1 LRISARPDKYGFSF
15 ADGVFAKVKN
25 LLSQK
30 CKYALQALL
39 TLAREPSQELLLV
52 SDIAERE
59 RLPKKFLEAILLELN
74 RNGLVR
80 SRRGRGGG
88 YALAKP
94 ADLITFGQ
102 VVRIIDGPLAPLSCV
117 SVNYYRRCEDCR
129 DEMTCEIRKVMRR
142 VRDAIAAELDGT
154 SLQDALTNGLPKQL
168 TEAVAS

>member
-1 LRISARPDKYGFSF
+1 M
-15 ADGVFAKVKN
+15 
-25 LLSQK
+25 LSQK

-142 VRDAIAAELDGT
+142 VRDAISAELDGT
-154 SLQDALTNGLPKQL
+154 SLQDALTNGVPKHL
-168 TEAVAS
+168 AEVSAS

>member
-1 LRISARPDKYGFSF
+1 MLPGLRR
-15 ADGVFAKVKN
+15 KN
-25 LLSQK
+25 VLSQK

-39 TLAREPSQELLLV
+39 VLARENSEELLLV

-59 RLPKKFLEAILLELN
+59 NLPKKFLEAILLELN

-102 VVRIIDGPLAPLSCV
+102 VLRIMDGPLAPLSCV
-117 SVNYYRRCEDCR
+117 SVNYYRRCDDCR
-129 DEMTCEIRKVMRR
+129 DENTCEIRKVMRR

-154 SLQDALTNGLPKQL
+154 SLADALEPSKTKALLNL
-168 TEAVAS
+168 

>member
-1 LRISARPDKYGFSF
+1 LFLCGLMEK
-15 ADGVFAKVKN
+15 KM
-25 LLSQK
+25 LSQK

-39 TLAREPSQELLLV
+39 VLARENSDELLLV

-59 RLPKKFLEAILLELN
+59 NLPKKFLEAILLELN

-102 VVRIIDGPLAPLSCV
+102 VVRIMDGPLAPLSCV
-117 SVNYYRRCEDCR
+117 SVNYYRRCDDCK
-129 DEMTCEIRKVMRR
+129 DEQACEIRRVMRR
-142 VRDAIAAELDGT
+142 VRDAIATELDGT
-154 SLQDALTNGLPKQL
+154 SLAQALTEGKAR
-168 TEAVAS
+168 AVLVS

>member
-1 LRISARPDKYGFSF
+1 M
-15 ADGVFAKVKN
+15 
-25 LLSQK
+25 
-30 CKYALQALL
+30 
-39 TLAREPSQELLLV
+39 

-59 RLPKKFLEAILLELN
+59 KLPKKFLEAILLELN

-117 SVNYYRRCEDCR
+117 SVNYYRRCDDCK

-142 VRDAIAAELDGT
+142 VRDAISAELDGT
-154 SLQDALTNGLPKQL
+154 SLQDAVTGRMPKQL
-168 TEAVAS
+168 LEAASN

>member
-1 LRISARPDKYGFSF
+1 VSSASWNFPKGRN
-15 ADGVFAKVKN
+15 V
-25 LLSQK
+25 LSQK

-39 TLAREPSQELLLV
+39 SLAREPTQELLLV

-59 RLPKKFLEAILLELN
+59 NLPKKFLEAILLELN

-117 SVNYYRRCEDCR
+117 SVNYYRRCDDCK
-129 DEMTCEIRKVMRR
+129 DEQTCDIRKVMRR
-142 VRDAIAAELDGT
+142 VRDAIATELDGT
-154 SLQDALTNGLPKQL
+154 SLQDAISGKLPKQL
-168 TEAVAS
+168 LDSAVG

>member
-1 LRISARPDKYGFSF
+1 M
-15 ADGVFAKVKN
+15 
-25 LLSQK
+25 LSQK

-39 TLAREPSQELLLV
+39 VLAKENSDNLLLV

-59 RLPKKFLEAILLELN
+59 NLPKKFLEAILLELN

-102 VVRIIDGPLAPLSCV
+102 VVRIMDGPLAPLACV
-117 SVNYYRRCEDCR
+117 SVNYYRRC
-129 DEMTCEIRKVMRR
+129 DECHDEQTCEIRKVMRR

-154 SLQDALTNGLPKQL
+154 SLAQ
-168 TEAVAS
+168 AVADGKLPQAAA

>member
-1 LRISARPDKYGFSF
+1 M
-15 ADGVFAKVKN
+15 
-25 LLSQK
+25 LSQK

-39 TLAREPSQELLLV
+39 VLAKENSDNLLLV

-59 RLPKKFLEAILLELN
+59 NLPKKFLEAILLELN

-102 VVRIIDGPLAPLSCV
+102 VVRIMDGPLAPLACV
-117 SVNYYRRCEDCR
+117 SVNYYRRC
-129 DEMTCEIRKVMRR
+129 DECHDEQTCEIRKVMRR

-154 SLQDALTNGLPKQL
+154 SLAQALADGKMPQ
-168 TEAVAS
+168 AAA

>member
-1 LRISARPDKYGFSF
+1 M
-15 ADGVFAKVKN
+15 
-25 LLSQK
+25 LSQK

-39 TLAREPSQELLLV
+39 VLARENSDNLLLV

-59 RLPKKFLEAILLELN
+59 NLPKKFLEAILLELN

-102 VVRIIDGPLAPLSCV
+102 VVRIMDGPLAPLACV
-117 SVNYYRRCEDCR
+117 SVNYYRRC
-129 DEMTCEIRKVMRR
+129 DECHDEQTCEIRKVMRR

-154 SLQDALTNGLPKQL
+154 SLAQALAEGKIPQ
-168 TEAVAS
+168 AAA

>member
-1 LRISARPDKYGFSF
+1 M
-15 ADGVFAKVKN
+15 
-25 LLSQK
+25 LSQK

-39 TLAREPSQELLLV
+39 VLAREKSPETLLLV

-59 RLPKKFLEAILLELN
+59 NLPKKFLEAILLELN

-102 VVRIIDGPLAPLSCV
+102 VVRIMDGPLAPLSCV
-117 SVNYYRRCEDCR
+117 SVNYYRRCDDCK
-129 DEMTCEIRKVMRR
+129 DEQACEIRKVMRR
-142 VRDAIAAELDGT
+142 VRDAIAHELDGT
-154 SLQDALTNGLPKQL
+154 SLAAALVNTPAVL
-168 TEAVAS
+168 TGG

>member
-1 LRISARPDKYGFSF
+1 M
-15 ADGVFAKVKN
+15 
-25 LLSQK
+25 LSQK

-39 TLAREPSQELLLV
+39 VLARGNSDELLLV

-59 RLPKKFLEAILLELN
+59 NLPKKFLEAILLELN

-102 VVRIIDGPLAPLSCV
+102 VVRIMDGPLAPLSCV
-117 SVNYYRRCEDCR
+117 SVNYYRKCDDCR
-129 DEMTCEIRKVMRR
+129 DEQSCEIRRVMRR
-142 VRDAIAAELDGT
+142 VRDAVARELDGT
-154 SLQDALTNGLPKQL
+154 SLAQALAEGKARTVLEG
-168 TEAVAS
+168 

>member
-1 LRISARPDKYGFSF
+1 M
-15 ADGVFAKVKN
+15 
-25 LLSQK
+25 LSQK

-117 SVNYYRRCEDCR
+117 SVNYYRRCDDCR

-154 SLQDALTNGLPKQL
+154 SLQDALNSGISKQL

>member
-1 LRISARPDKYGFSF
+1 M
-15 ADGVFAKVKN
+15 
-25 LLSQK
+25 LSQK

-39 TLAREPSQELLLV
+39 LLAREPTQDLQLV

-59 RLPKKFLEAILLELN
+59 KLPKKFLEAILLELN

-117 SVNYYRRCEDCR
+117 SVNYYRRCDDCK

-142 VRDAIAAELDGT
+142 VRDAISAELDGT
-154 SLQDALTNGLPKQL
+154 SLQDAVTGRMPKQL
-168 TEAVAS
+168 LEAASN

>member
-1 LRISARPDKYGFSF
+1 M
-15 ADGVFAKVKN
+15 
-25 LLSQK
+25 LSQK

-39 TLAREPSQELLLV
+39 VLAREKGDGLLLV

-59 RLPKKFLEAILLELN
+59 NLPKKFLEAILLELN

-102 VVRIIDGPLAPLSCV
+102 VVRIMDGPLAPLSCV
-117 SVNYYRRCEDCR
+117 SVNYYRRCDDCK
-129 DEMTCEIRKVMRR
+129 DEQTCAIRKVMRR
-142 VRDAIAAELDGT
+142 VRDAIANEMDGT
-154 SLQDALTNGLPKQL
+154 SLAEALSDSKAQALL
-168 TEAVAS
+168 TS

>member
-1 LRISARPDKYGFSF
+1 M
-15 ADGVFAKVKN
+15 
-25 LLSQK
+25 LSQK

-39 TLAREPSQELLLV
+39 VLARENSDNLLLV

-59 RLPKKFLEAILLELN
+59 NLPKKFLEAILLELN

-80 SRRGRGGG
+80 SRLGRGGG

-102 VVRIIDGPLAPLSCV
+102 VVRIMDGPLAPLACV
-117 SVNYYRRCEDCR
+117 SVNYYRRC
-129 DEMTCEIRKVMRR
+129 DECHDEQTCEIRKVMRR

-154 SLQDALTNGLPKQL
+154 SLAQALAEGKMPQ
-168 TEAVAS
+168 AAA

>member
-1 LRISARPDKYGFSF
+1 M
-15 ADGVFAKVKN
+15 
-25 LLSQK
+25 LSQK

-39 TLAREPSQELLLV
+39 SLAREPSQGMLLV

-59 RLPKKFLEAILLELN
+59 NLPKKFLEAILLELN

-129 DEMTCEIRKVMRR
+129 DEMTCDIRKVMRR
-142 VRDAIAAELDGT
+142 VRDAIANELDGT
-154 SLQDALTNGLPKQL
+154 SLQDALNGVVPKQVL
-168 TEAVAS
+168 DNAAV

>member
-1 LRISARPDKYGFSF
+1 
-15 ADGVFAKVKN
+15 

-39 TLAREPSQELLLV
+39 SLAREPTQDLLLV

-59 RLPKKFLEAILLELN
+59 NLPKKFLEAILLELN

-117 SVNYYRRCEDCR
+117 SVNYYRRCDDCK
-129 DEMTCEIRKVMRR
+129 DEQNCDIRKVMRR
-142 VRDAIAAELDGT
+142 VRDAISSELDGT
-154 SLQDALTNGLPKQL
+154 SLQDAISGRVPKQL
-168 TEAVAS
+168 LDGAAN

>member
-1 LRISARPDKYGFSF
+1 LN
-15 ADGVFAKVKN
+15 V
-25 LLSQK
+25 LSQK

-39 TLAREPSQELLLV
+39 SLAREPTQDLLLV

-59 RLPKKFLEAILLELN
+59 NLPKKFLEAILLELN

-117 SVNYYRRCEDCR
+117 SVNYYRRCDDCR
-129 DEMTCEIRKVMRR
+129 DEQACDIRKVMRR

-154 SLQDALTNGLPKQL
+154 SLQDAISGGMSKRLLDT
-168 TEAVAS
+168 AAS

>member
-1 LRISARPDKYGFSF
+1 M
-15 ADGVFAKVKN
+15 
-25 LLSQK
+25 LSQK

-39 TLAREPSQELLLV
+39 LLAREPTQDLQLV

-59 RLPKKFLEAILLELN
+59 KLPKKFLEAILLELN

-94 ADLITFGQ
+94 AELITFGQ
-102 VVRIIDGPLAPLSCV
+102 VVRIIEGPLAPLSCV
-117 SVNYYRRCEDCR
+117 SVNYYRRCDDCK

-142 VRDAIAAELDGT
+142 VRDAISAELDGT
-154 SLQDALTNGLPKQL
+154 SLQDAVTGRMPKQL
-168 TEAVAS
+168 LEAASN

>member
-1 LRISARPDKYGFSF
+1 
-15 ADGVFAKVKN
+15 

-30 CKYALQALL
+30 CKYALHALL
-39 TLAREPSQELLLV
+39 CLAREPTQELALV

-59 RLPKKFLEAILLELN
+59 NLPKKFLEAILLELN

-117 SVNYYRRCEDCR
+117 SVNYYRRCDDCR
-129 DEMTCEIRKVMRR
+129 DEQSCDIRRVMRR

-154 SLQDALTNGLPKQL
+154 SLQDALDGRVPKQL
-168 TEAVAS
+168 LDSPAS